1 MSVFKKSDAKNRLAL
16 RFRARTYLNL
26 RVSQSDASIYSL
38 ANPDVIGMSPAQF
51 AIDYSAEHT
60 IAGIA
65 PTLTANSIDSSDSR
79 EPDTS
84 KSAQA

>member
-1 MSVFKKSDAKNRLAL
+1 
-16 RFRARTYLNL
+16 
-26 RVSQSDASIYSL
+26 
-38 ANPDVIGMSPAQF
+38 MSPAQF